1 MPASRCARKR
11 AQAVAAG
18 QVGWW
23 PPGGR
28 RRRSRGLRAALL
40 LALAVAPVQAAQPRH
55 AVQLRVERIGHEQ
68 VRIEGL
74 RVAQVPGAGDG
85 AGGHLTLAARRV
97 ELPGA
102 GLDLAGVDFAC
113 RLAPVPEASDPPLW
127 QCQGPLRWQGGDSGW
142 QLAWRGDL
150 TLAQGQL
157 RLGRGIAEVQVD
169 LPLAGR
175 ALAVQARRMPAAW
188 LSALLPAVTWRDG
201 RIGGRLE
208 LARAGPD
215 TTWRGHLQASGLAAE
230 AAGGGVA
237 VEGMELAG
245 GLEIRMAGGALS
257 LAGRPT
263 VGAGDVLVGP
273 VFASWPAGSAIGLAV
288 DLHSGPS
295 GIELRQLRLEDE
307 DTRIEIAA
315 APTPG
320 AAGWPGR
327 LQVSGQVD
335 LDRQR
340 ERLVEGTLAG
350 LGLADLV
357 IAGKVSGSLA
367 WTAGHGLTDLDADV
381 AALAVRHRGGA
392 YAIDGLAGVVAVRAP
407 GQPAAP
413 VELAWREL
421 SLYGLAFGPGRLQ
434 AQAAEG
440 AIQALAPVRLAPAG
454 GELQLQG
461 LRLALAPGQPVR
473 LTGDIELANAR
484 IDRLA
489 AGFGWPAFP
498 GRLDGSLPGLQLDR
512 ERLATGGGIRLE
524 AFDGEARIEG
534 LTIERPFGLVPALA
548 ADVHLR
554 GLDLTPLTE
563 VFGFGRIE
571 GRLDGD
577 IERLRLLGW
586 RPVAFDARLRTRE
599 SGRRRISQLAVDQLT
614 RLGGG
619 GGAGGLQGRL
629 LGTFDSFGYRR
640 IGLGCRLANE
650 VCTMSGLDE
659 AAGGFTI
666 LQGSGLPLIT
676 IRGFQRQVDWPVL
689 LERIRAAMSGQ
700 SPEIR

>member
-1 MPASRCARKR
+1 MPASRGGRKR
-11 AQAVAAG
+11 AHAAAAG
-18 QVGWW
+18 QVAAV
-23 PPGGR
+23 R
-28 RRRSRGLRAALL
+28 LRLLRATMPALL
-40 LALAVAPVQAAQPRH
+40 WVLPGLAPAPAHAELPRH
-55 AVQLRVERIGHEQ
+55 AVQLRVERIAHEQ
-68 VRIEGL
+68 LRIEGL
-74 RVAQVPGAGDG
+74 RLAQVPGEGTA
-85 AGGHLTLAARRV
+85 GHLALTARRLV
-97 ELPGA
+97 LPGA
-102 GLDLAGVDFAC
+102 GLDLTGVAFAC
-113 RLAPVPEASDPPLW
+113 ELSQVADASDPPLW
-127 QCQGPLRWQGGDSGW
+127 QCQGPLQWQGGETGW

-150 TLAQGQL
+150 ALAQGQL

-175 ALAVQARRMPAAW
+175 ALAVQARRMPASW
-188 LSALLPAVTWRDG
+188 LSTLLPAVAWRDG
-201 RIGGRLE
+201 RIGGRVE
-208 LARAGPD
+208 LGRAGGQ
-215 TTWRGHLQASGLAAE
+215 TAWRGHVQASGLAAE
-230 AAGGGVA
+230 TAEGTVA
-237 VEGMELAG
+237 VEGVELSG
-245 GLEIRMAGGALS
+245 GLEVRLAVDGTLS

-263 VGAGDVLVGP
+263 VTAGDVLVGP
-273 VFASWPAGSAIGLAV
+273 VFASWPAGSEIALGV
-288 DLHSGPS
+288 DLRSGPA
-295 GIELRQLRLEDE
+295 GIELKQLRLEDG
-307 DTRIEIAA
+307 DTRIEVAA
-315 APTPG
+315 APAPD

-327 LQVSGQVD
+327 LQVSGKVD

-350 LGLADLV
+350 LGMADLELSGQV
-357 IAGKVSGSLA
+357 AGSVDWVSGP
-367 WTAGHGLTDLDADV
+367 GLTSLDAD
-381 AALAVRHRGGA
+381 LAGVGLRHRGGA
-392 YAIDGLAGVVAVRAP
+392 YGVEGLAGVVAMRPP

-413 VELAWREL
+413 VELAWQGL
-421 SLYGLAFGPGRLQ
+421 SLYGLALGPGRLQ
-434 AQAAEG
+434 AQAADG

-454 GELQLQG
+454 GELQLLD
-461 LRLALAPGQPVR
+461 LRLALVPGQPVR
-473 LTGDIELANAR
+473 LTGDIELSNAR

-498 GRLDGSLPGLQLDR
+498 GRMDGSLPGLRLDR
-512 ERLATGGGIRLE
+512 ERLATGGGIRIE

-534 LTIERPFGLVPALA
+534 LTIERPFGLAPALA

-586 RPVAFDARLRTRE
+586 RPVAFDARLRTRD

-619 GGAGGLQGRL
+619 GTGLQGRL

-640 IGLGCRLANE
+640 IALGCRLANE

-689 LERIRAAMSGQ
+689 LERIRAAMAGQ
-700 SPEIR
+700 APEVR